1 VPPSIRKQVWIGL
14 ERQPMAVDGIK
25 GASPLQSEASMAVI
39 AFEDDAFLVLAVVI
53 GHGLDLDPPTVQSLM
68 SSGELT
74 SLCERGENG
83 DAGRYRLTF
92 FYRSRR
98 FQLII
103 DSSGKILWR
112 SAIDFGERPL
122 PNSLR
127 KPGL

>member
-1 VPPSIRKQVWIGL
+1 
-14 ERQPMAVDGIK
+14 M
-25 GASPLQSEASMAVI
+25 GAGDTNRASRLQSEASLGTIV
-39 AFEDDAFLVLAVVI
+39 FEDDTVLVPAVVI
-53 GHGLDLDPPTVQSLM
+53 GHGLDLDPPTIQSLM

-74 SLCERGENG
+74 SLCERGENE
-83 DAGRYRLTF
+83 DAERYRLTF

-103 DSSGKILWR
+103 DSSGKILRR